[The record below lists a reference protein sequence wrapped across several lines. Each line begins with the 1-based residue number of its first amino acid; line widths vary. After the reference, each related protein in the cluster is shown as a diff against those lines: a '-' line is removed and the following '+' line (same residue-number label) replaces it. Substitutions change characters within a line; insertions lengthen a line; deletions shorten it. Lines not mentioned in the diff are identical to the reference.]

1 MFGRTFYHDTLRKYV
16 ILFGTLFNDIQIN
29 RENTDGRVKQVV
41 KVPLSYG
48 PREKFL
54 ARIEGIDG
62 GRDPQEQPFSIV
74 LPRMGFEI
82 TGFNYAPERKLPT
95 ANKFV
100 TTAHDDN
107 FGKRKKMRYNP
118 VPYDITFTLSIFVKN
133 STDGTRIVEQ
143 ILPYFTPEWTTT
155 VQLTEDPNVTL
166 DIPLVLQST
175 SQDDVYEGGFEER
188 RALIWSLDFT
198 MKGFFF
204 GPDYQQQII
213 KLANTQIYDT
223 TFLDDISA
231 APESGL
237 EQAARIVNQPGL
249 LADNTPTTY
258 SALNIVQATAVA
270 TITNGSVTDI
280 SITNVGAG
288 YSTATVTI
296 SGGGGSSATA
306 NIVVD
311 TDTDTIQNITVTNGG
326 SGYTSTPSVDITAPD
341 LLSIPTTSIS
351 ADSNYGD
358 VIVISDPYPDL
369 E

>member
-62 GRDPQEQPFSIV
+62 GRDPQEHPFSIV

-95 ANKFV
+95 ANKFA
-100 TTAHDDN
+100 TTPHDDN

-155 VQLTEDPNVTL
+155 VQLTEDPDVTL

-188 RALIWSLDFT
+188 RALIWTLDFT

-223 TFLDDISA
+223 TFLDDITA
-231 APESGL
+231 APTSNL
-237 EQAARIVNQPGL
+237 EEAARITNQPGL
-249 LADNTPTTY
+249 LANNTPTTY
-258 SALNIVQATAVA
+258 SSLNSEQATAIA
-270 TITNGSVTDI
+270 TITNGSVTA
-280 SITNVGAG
+280 ITLVNVGAG

-296 SGGGGSSATA
+296 DGNATA
-306 NIVVD
+306 NITID
-311 TDTDTIQNITVTNGG
+311 TDIDAIKEIIITNGG
-326 SGYTSTPSVDITAPD
+326 SGYTSTPAVTISAPD
-341 LLSIPTTSIS
+341 LTSLPSTEIS
-351 ADSNYGD
+351 AGSNYGD
-358 VIVISDPYPDL
+358 VTVIADPYPDVG
-369 E
+369 